1 MSSNPG
7 NTISKPTTRSGV
19 DRRDLLTAL
28 SVMSA
33 ASLAGAQVSVSG
45 DKARVPA
52 GADLKDPA
60 FNLSVL
66 SRLQGDVL
74 EKTTYGFQFG
84 QVYGIKNGKDLALTE
99 YGRKIYGYEG
109 CSVRK
114 ARILEDGSVQSVSRG
129 WLFYTDPD
137 TGEYIQSFK
146 NPYTS
151 AVVEVPVFRAGIS
164 GDTMTVN
171 GPKVSANFTMESTVY
186 GRPPQLEYKFLGEQA
201 FVSRSAF
208 TRWQPRGLPNK
219 RTEMTLDVWQCNTAD
234 LFNTRNG
241 YIPSRSTWMSQTE
254 FQTWLNMPAE
264 FSGHQLWRSDGL
276 RVERI
281 ADLPPHFVARC
292 MADAALKAALTDPL
306 VFPA

>member
-1 MSSNPG
+1 MNHTLSNSNSRPG
-7 NTISKPTTRSGV
+7 L
-19 DRRDLLTAL
+19 DRRNLLTAL

-33 ASLAGAQVSVSG
+33 AGLAGAQVTVSG
-45 DKARVPA
+45 DKAGLPKDV
-52 GADLKDPA
+52 DLKDPA

-74 EKTTYGFQFG
+74 ERTTYGFQFG
-84 QVYGIKNGKDLALTE
+84 QVFGIKNGKDLALND
-99 YGRKIYGYEG
+99 YGRRIYGYEG

-114 ARILEDGSVQSVSRG
+114 ARILADGSVQSVSRG

-137 TGEYIQSFK
+137 SGEYMQSFK
-146 NPYTS
+146 NPYTG
-151 AVVEVPVFRAGIS
+151 AVVDVPVFRAGIS
-164 GDTMTVN
+164 GDTMTVE

-186 GRPPQLEYKFLGEQA
+186 GRPPELDYKFLGDQA

-219 RTEMTLDVWQCNTAD
+219 RIEMTLDVWQCKTAD
-234 LFNTRNG
+234 VFNVRNG

-254 FQTWLNMPAE
+254 FQTWLNMPADI
-264 FSGHQLWRSDGL
+264 SGHQLWRSDGM
-276 RVERI
+276 RVDRI
-281 ADLPPHFVARC
+281 ADLPPKFVARC
-292 MADAALKAALTDPL
+292 MADPALKAALTDPL